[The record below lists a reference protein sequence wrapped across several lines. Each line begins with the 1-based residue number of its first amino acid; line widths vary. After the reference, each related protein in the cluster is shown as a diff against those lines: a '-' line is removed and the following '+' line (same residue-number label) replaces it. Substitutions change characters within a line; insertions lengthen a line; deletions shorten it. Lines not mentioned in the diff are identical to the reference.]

1 MNKVIQT
8 GRLTKDPELKFTQG
22 TGNAVATFTI
32 AVDRKF
38 KKEGQPK
45 ADFINVV
52 AWGKIGENI
61 ANYKKK
67 GDIVGVVGRLETR
80 SYEGKNGRVYV
91 TEVIAEEIDFLGIF
105 GNNNTTNNT
114 QSGDVPGGYFG
125 GDMTPI
131 DDGDEMPF

>member
-1 MNKVIQT
+1 MNKVIET
-8 GRLTKDPELKFTQG
+8 GRLVKDHELKFTQG
-22 TGNAVATFTI
+22 AGTVVATFTI

-80 SYEGKNGRVYV
+80 SYEGKKGRVYI

-105 GNNNTTNNT
+105 GNNTNN
-114 QSGDVPGGYFG
+114 
-125 GDMTPI
+125 
-131 DDGDEMPF
+131 